1 MSESSAECVD
11 KTLAGWPYR
20 RVFLTGATGLI
31 GGQILYDLLEVPQIE
46 TVTCLVR
53 PVKDKPGPGRLSQ
66 RLEKAGLQGKE
77 LTKAM
82 SRVRV
87 ADGEITEELWGMTKG
102 DLAQLRKETDL
113 LIHCAASTSFVDVV
127 SCETANVDGT
137 RNMLGVIDQAQSL
150 KRLVHFSTAT
160 LCGYLPNRI
169 ITEDESPNPKHKHVV
184 AYTRTKAEA
193 ERILW
198 EQAKA
203 QNLPL
208 LVLRPSIVMAN
219 DLDDPKYARLF
230 LWSLLIMAQLPFI
243 PVKHDS
249 KIDIVTLDF
258 VVKSTMRLIA
268 RGDKLA
274 HNCYHL
280 TAGAEACVTAGGVCE
295 ICCKAA
301 RLEGPTLI
309 PPDKWHEEHEQTIED
324 QGLSSLYEALL
335 YLPFINLN
343 LVYDKSRLTKELGE
357 DLPQL
362 VPATDYLPRMLH
374 IMDPD
379 IVTLEGLQ
387 ALEM

>member
-1 MSESSAECVD
+1 MSEPSREHTSI
-11 KTLAGWPYR
+11 TLPGWPYR

-31 GGQILYDLLEVPQIE
+31 GGQILQDLLEVPEIE

-53 PVKDKPGPGRLSQ
+53 PVKDTPSLDRLSQ
-66 RLEKAGLQGKE
+66 RLMKAGMEEGRVK
-77 LTKAM
+77 KAM
-82 SRVRV
+82 SRVRM
-87 ADGEITEELWGMTKG
+87 AEGEITEELWGMSQA
-102 DLAQLRKETDL
+102 DLAQLRKETDI
-113 LIHCAASTSFVDVV
+113 LIHCAASTSFVDVG
-127 SCETANVDGT
+127 SCEAANVAGT
-137 RNMLGVIDQAQSL
+137 RNMLGVIDKAKSL

-198 EQAKA
+198 EQAQK
-203 QNLPL
+203 LPL

-219 DLDDPKYARLF
+219 DLADAKYARLF
-230 LWSLLIMAQLPFI
+230 LWSLLVMGQLPFL
-243 PVKHDS
+243 PVKRDS

-280 TAGAEACVTAGGVCE
+280 TSGAEACVTAGDVCE
-295 ICCKAA
+295 VCCKAA
-301 RLEGPTLI
+301 RMEGPTLI
-309 PPDKWHEEHEQTIED
+309 PPDKWHKEHEQTIEE
-324 QGLSSLYEALL
+324 QGLSSLYEALV

-343 LVYDKSRLTKELGE
+343 LVYDKSRLANELGE
-357 DLPQL
+357 DLPEL
-362 VPATDYLPRMLH
+362 LRATGYLPRMLH
-374 IMDPD
+374 IVDPD
-379 IVTLEGLQ
+379 LVTLEGLQ
-387 ALEM
+387 ALGM